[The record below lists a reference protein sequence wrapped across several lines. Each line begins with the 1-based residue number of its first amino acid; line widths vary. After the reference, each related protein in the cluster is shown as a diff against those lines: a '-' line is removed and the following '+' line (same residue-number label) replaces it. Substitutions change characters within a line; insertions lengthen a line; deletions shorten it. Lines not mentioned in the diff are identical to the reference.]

1 MTTTARTRKTKLAI
15 FGSLEGC
22 NHLPSLSWAMVATDG
37 THSLVA
43 PLADAS
49 SSAAVPHATTLG
61 DAAAAAAD
69 GVRHAADAVSKA
81 YSLMTEATPTST
93 MSSSSTQLVDH
104 GGHGEHAVI
113 MGEYASNATASWSAH
128 ASALVAKLR
137 LSWESPPDLSTLLMQ
152 LVHEQPLWLLGVGFM
167 VLGTLSS
174 ACGMLLLKRATLG
187 PGPVPPWY
195 KNVWFWA
202 GMLLIVVN
210 ASLLDIVAFAVTPLS
225 LIAPF
230 AGLTIVF
237 SVVLVGVGCF
247 GVREVPS
254 PMTMISVGVIVFG
267 VTIAATFG
275 PHEDKALRPADMQ
288 DILDDRPGIFWAGVT
303 GLPMIALLKY
313 ASVRHSAALDG
324 FLASPIGS
332 LLAAVA
338 GAMYGGLTQLLFKTA
353 ATAVVSFVQTWSFPY
368 PSGEAMA
375 MQMLCVACTAL
386 GQVVFLNVAIASSPV
401 AYAVPAYQS
410 ALLLITLSLA
420 GWLLDEF
427 GRMEPLN
434 FGLFTCGCGLVLVG
448 IVLNAV
454 ALRRAAS
461 AKERIDLTLPV
472 EEGAAKGD
480 EEAAPTDVKGWVPRS
495 LRSTTRQP

>member
-1 MTTTARTRKTKLAI
+1 
-15 FGSLEGC
+15 
-22 NHLPSLSWAMVATDG
+22 MVATDG

-43 PLADAS
+43 PSLADS
-49 SSAAVPHATTLG
+49 SPVATPRTATLG
-61 DAAAAAAD
+61 AAAATAAEGVRHAAAAAA
-69 GVRHAADAVSKA
+69 STA
-81 YSLMTEATPTST
+81 YSTMTEATPTSA
-93 MSSSSTQLVDH
+93 MSSSSAQLVDH
-104 GGHGEHAVI
+104 GGNAIVVGERT
-113 MGEYASNATASWSAH
+113 SNASASLAAG

-288 DILDDRPGIFWAGVT
+288 EILNKRPGIFWAGIT
-303 GLPMIALLKY
+303 GLPMVALLQY
-313 ASVRHSAALDG
+313 MSMWHEAALG
-324 FLASPIGS
+324 AFLASPIGS

-353 ATAVVSFVQTWSFPY
+353 ATAVVSFVQTWRFPY
-368 PSGEAMA
+368 PSAESMA
-375 MQMLCVACTAL
+375 MQLTCAACTAI

-434 FGLFTCGCGLVLVG
+434 FVLFNCGCGFVLAG
-448 IVLNAV
+448 IALNAV
-454 ALRRAAS
+454 ALRRAAM
-461 AKERIDLTLPV
+461 AKERDLSLPV
-472 EEGAAKGD
+472 EEGTAKGD
-480 EEAAPTDVKGWVPRS
+480 EEAAPTDVKGWAPRS
-495 LRSTTRQP
+495 LRSTIRRP